1 MYLKYIMCTS
11 GRKTLQ
17 GKNLESFFVAENL
30 LKSLLRQKVCFA
42 ITKNLLF
49 SVRYCTIEGYR
60 YMEVTHYGKSD
71 GSEHQC

>member
-17 GKNLESFFVAENL
+17 GKNWRVFVAENFIEIPYCGKVL
-30 LKSLLRQKVCFA
+30 FCYYKKFAFLRK
-42 ITKNLLF
+42 ILYY
-49 SVRYCTIEGYR
+49 RGYR

>member
-17 GKNLESFFVAENL
+17 GKNWRVFFVAENFIEIL
-30 LKSLLRQKVCFA
+30 IAAKVCFA

-49 SVRYCTIEGYR
+49 SVRYCTIEGTDIWR
-60 YMEVTHYGKSD
+60 
-71 GSEHQC
+71 

>member
-17 GKNLESFFVAENL
+17 VKTGEFFVAENFIEIL
-30 LKSLLRQKVCFA
+30 IVAKVCFA

-49 SVRYCTIEGYR
+49 SVRYCTIEGTDIWR
-60 YMEVTHYGKSD
+60 
-71 GSEHQC
+71 